1 MLMRDGLAYQG
12 RWLFRWRG
20 WLPVLLLPLFAL
32 SLTDFNQ
39 IERSFGGSAQ
49 LAWQTL
55 CLAVTGLGLM
65 MRCLTVGYVPSGT
78 SGRNA
83 SQQKA
88 DFLNTTGMYS
98 MVRHPLYV
106 ANFLGVLG
114 LVMYTQSAWLTLV
127 VGLIYWMHYER
138 IIMAEEAFL
147 LDKFGDSY
155 RKWADA
161 TPALVPNVRRFTKAT
176 LAFSSKSVLSR
187 EYPTLLSTLVAFA
200 FVDLV
205 GHWRTQGVPLIDT
218 GWVVA
223 VIAGALIAVALRTFK
238 KSGALRTNDR

>member
-1 MLMRDGLAYQG
+1 MLMRDGLAFQG

-32 SLTDFNQ
+32 ALADFNQ
-39 IERSFGGSAQ
+39 IEKSFGGHAQ
-49 LAWQTL
+49 TAWQAL
-55 CLAVTGLGLM
+55 CIAVAASGLLM
-65 MRCLTVGYVPSGT
+65 RWLTVGFVPSGT

-88 DFLNTTGMYS
+88 DSLNTSGMYS

-114 LVMYTQSAWLTLV
+114 LLLYTQSAWLTIV
-127 VGLIYWMHYER
+127 VSLIYWLHYER

-147 LDKFGDSY
+147 VEKFGDRY
-155 RKWADA
+155 RTWADV
-161 TPALVPNVRRFTKAT
+161 TPALVPSTSRFTPAT
-176 LAFSSKSVLSR
+176 LTFSFKSVLSR
-187 EYPTLLSTLVAFA
+187 EYPTVLSTVLAFA

-205 GHWRTQGVPLIDT
+205 GQWRTGGVPLFDLR
-218 GWVVA
+218 WKVA
-223 VIAGALIAVALRTFK
+223 VLVAVLVAVVLRAFK
-238 KSGALRTNDR
+238 KSGALRSSDR